1 MVYFT
6 NPIPWMSNITSFSKQ
21 QIGILWGLI
30 ILNYAQSSWDYWTK
44 FSILSLWKLVSSL
57 DSYLSAKECPGNTLS
72 LSSPGTESGTRGIKK
87 KKKAVTQ
94 SLMSSSFNDIQELS
108 HSWPFS
114 SLFLLLYSNKC
125 ALGINSLTDVIK
137 G

>member
-57 DSYLSAKECPGNTLS
+57 DSYLSAKECPGNMLS

-87 KKKAVTQ
+87 KKKKQLLRAWCQVVSMTFRNYLTPDRFQASFFYSTQ
-94 SLMSSSFNDIQELS
+94 IN
-108 HSWPFS
+108 
-114 SLFLLLYSNKC
+114 
-125 ALGINSLTDVIK
+125 AL
-137 G
+137 